1 MVRWKEAGVALAPL
15 NAVTA
20 ILSSNAGQTSG
31 CCPSK
36 KLTVWASMALG
47 SLDVGS
53 LDALD
58 PRHPARLNPGMVRGQ
73 DMNGALLFAM
83 GNDAHQRMM
92 ELIATELAGNAGVA
106 GVVFTDLKPEAWPTP
121 VLERSLQRL
130 SNAVRQMAPDKAVVL
145 QTEGGALP
153 WTNDGPLA
161 RLAGRIRPGNFTHW
175 IHGAALDEPGEAAS
189 LQGALRSPVPLTL
202 EVSLVSGGSL
212 AVPAAQSLH
221 AVTDSRFG
229 GLSVRSI
236 SHRGLLEQ
244 DLRGFR
250 SLLDADAVESR
261 LSMMAERA
269 GMLQTPVSQMP
280 TPGASMPVDVLP
292 LAPPVMPSPQIFTA
306 PETGGRQGS
315 FLSRALDAAV
325 AKAGG
330 DSGAPPMSKDST
342 PPPLKLDMA
351 EPMPTPDSAPPAAPP
366 VPEIGVLPGDK
377 RETARPEPEAPR
389 QPDPIRVSNPAAPRV
404 APRWAGLRAT
414 TYATGE
420 DIEAFTDAPT
430 RQPKPLSSVQFKKI
444 DHGDTESPL
453 APTNRSREVLD
464 FAAQARRTAVRSQ
477 AGMSDAPVLQ
487 VLTSTGRSFTGRA
500 SLQGTLWRVELP
512 SGGVVNLPADRVVSA
527 EPVSG
532 N

>member
-1 MVRWKEAGVALAPL
+1 
-15 NAVTA
+15 
-20 ILSSNAGQTSG
+20 
-31 CCPSK
+31 
-36 KLTVWASMALG
+36 MALG

-269 GMLQTPVSQMP
+269 GMLRTPVSQMP

-315 FLSRALDAAV
+315 FLSRRRPGSRIRFGFQIRLRPELRH
-325 AKAGG
+325 GG
-330 DSGAPPMSKDST
+330 PDSGPPHTRPVRTSRR
-342 PPPLKLDMA
+342 L
-351 EPMPTPDSAPPAAPP
+351 PMH
-366 VPEIGVLPGDK
+366 
-377 RETARPEPEAPR
+377 R
-389 QPDPIRVSNPAAPRV
+389 RVS
-404 APRWAGLRAT
+404 
-414 TYATGE
+414 
-420 DIEAFTDAPT
+420 
-430 RQPKPLSSVQFKKI
+430 
-444 DHGDTESPL
+444 
-453 APTNRSREVLD
+453 RSRSRPCSL
-464 FAAQARRTAVRSQ
+464 RRLTMGIRKAPWHRRIAV
-477 AGMSDAPVLQ
+477 
-487 VLTSTGRSFTGRA
+487 GRCWILRHRPGEQQFVPRPG
-500 SLQGTLWRVELP
+500 
-512 SGGVVNLPADRVVSA
+512 
-527 EPVSG
+527 
-532 N
+532 